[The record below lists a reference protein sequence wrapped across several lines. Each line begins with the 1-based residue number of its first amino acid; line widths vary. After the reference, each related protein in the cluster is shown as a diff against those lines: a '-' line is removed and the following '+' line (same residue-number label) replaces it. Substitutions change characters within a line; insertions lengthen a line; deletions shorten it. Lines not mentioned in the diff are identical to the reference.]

1 MIFIKANRTG
11 VLRIHM
17 QPNPVRV
24 GSLRRLLDPVQQL
37 APDSLPSGGKGN
49 FQGLD
54 IRGGSLS
61 LPHPLDN
68 SETRQLSVLL
78 GNPGG
83 GFAAIDKLPH
93 IPAPETKRRLEARL
107 LDGIEG
113 DKV

>member
-37 APDSLPSGGKGN
+37 APNSLPARGQSN
-49 FQGLD
+49 LQGLD
-54 IRGGSLS
+54 IRSDSGP
-61 LPHPLDN
+61 LPGPFDN
-68 SETRQLSVLL
+68 SEARQLSVLL